1 MEYRG
6 KRYTIVQGIGAESWT
21 WTVHF
26 NQTTK
31 VGKAKT
37 RQVAV
42 TKVVRL
48 IDGRACTEKGA
59 VDLAFQRSADAKGVS
74 PSKNATSGWPHSPPL
89 PGS

>member
-21 WTVHF
+21 WTVHC

-42 TKVVRL
+42 AKVVRL
-48 IDGRACTEKGA
+48 IDGA
-59 VDLAFQRSADAKGVS
+59 LAPKKEPSIS
-74 PSKNATSGWPHSPPL
+74 PSSEVPTPKA
-89 PGS
+89 